1 MQTRKRNLGKKL
13 MAAVLS
19 AAMLLGSC
27 TCAFAE
33 EAAAAAAAT
42 TESVK
47 LSNLRLT
54 SGEQVIDLAGVEL
67 EVDVTATE
75 DELAALSL
83 HLDVDGET
91 AAVVCFTGTD
101 TLGALHL
108 ESPTLGV
115 KDYLIDPAV
124 MMARSMDEGIQ
135 SLIGL
140 LQSIDTKAVA
150 DDLVQG
156 MNIPM
161 ELSAEPET
169 EAVAET
175 EPETEAAAEEEV
187 LPEVTVEGDVA
198 AVIEECITGP
208 ETVELGGV
216 QTGINGEEISIA
228 DGTYNKTEFSFGVD
242 TLCKILDMIYVDGE
256 PAGLSEQLLAEVN
269 DLQVSGSVT
278 KGTADGL
285 NNLADVYVKFDDGT
299 SESGEVHVA
308 ANKSFSES
316 GDAVDVAITG
326 VNQGTP
332 FGVSLSAAKG
342 THEGEAFTMDSVD
355 MDSAI
360 MLSDMDEDA
369 AAEELGNSL
378 STLGVDVMGVALTP
392 VFSALMDTSEM
403 ETEAAAAE

>member
-1 MQTRKRNLGKKL
+1 MQTRKRSLGKKL
-13 MAAVLS
+13 MAAALS

-33 EAAAAAAAT
+33 ETAAAAAAT
-42 TESVK
+42 TESIK
-47 LSNLRLT
+47 LSNLRIT
-54 SGEQVIDLAGVEL
+54 SGEQVIDLAGVNL

-75 DELAALSL
+75 DELAAISL

-101 TLGALHL
+101 TLAALHL

-124 MMARSMDEGIQ
+124 VMSRYMDEGIQ
-135 SLIGL
+135 SLIGI

-150 DDLVQG
+150 DSIVQG
-156 MNIPM
+156 MNIPA
-161 ELSAEPET
+161 ELPAEPET
-169 EAVAET
+169 EAVV
-175 EPETEAAAEEEV
+175 EPETEAVAAEEE
-187 LPEVTVEGDVA
+187 LQEVTVEGDIA

-216 QTGINGEEISIA
+216 LTGINGEEISVA
-228 DGTYNKTEFSFGVD
+228 DGTYNKTEFSFGID
-242 TLCKILDMIYVDGE
+242 TLCKILDMIYVNGE
-256 PAGLSEQLLAEVN
+256 PANLSEELLGEVN
-269 DLQVSGSVT
+269 ALQVSGSVT
-278 KGTADGL
+278 KGTVDGL
-285 NNLADVYVKFDDGT
+285 NNLADVYVKVDDGT
-299 SESGEVHVA
+299 PESGEVHVA

-326 VNQGTP
+326 VNAGTP
-332 FGVSLSAAKG
+332 FGVSISAAMG

-369 AAEELGNSL
+369 AAEELSTSF
-378 STLGVDVMGVALTP
+378 STLGIDVMGIALSP
-392 VFSALMDTSEM
+392 VFAALMDTSEM
-403 ETEAAAAE
+403 ETEVTPAA

>member
-42 TESVK
+42 TESIK

-54 SGEQVIDLAGVEL
+54 SGEQVIDLTGVEL

-75 DELAALSL
+75 DELEAISL

-108 ESPTLGV
+108 ESPTLGA

-124 MMARSMDEGIQ
+124 VMARYMDEGIQ
-135 SLIGL
+135 SLIGV

-150 DDLVQG
+150 DGIVQG
-156 MNIPM
+156 MNDVPV
-161 ELSAEPET
+161 ELPAEPET
-169 EAVAET
+169 EAVVET
-175 EPETEAAAEEEV
+175 EAEAAAAEET

-228 DGTYNKTEFSFGVD
+228 DGTYNKTEFSFGID

-256 PAGLSEQLLAEVN
+256 PAGLSEQLLGEVN
-269 DLQVSGSVT
+269 ALQVSGSVT

-326 VNQGTP
+326 VNAGTP

-369 AAEELGNSL
+369 AAEELGNSF
-378 STLGVDVMGVALTP
+378 STLGTDVIGAALTP
-392 VFSALMDTSEM
+392 VFAALMDTSEM
-403 ETEAAAAE
+403 ETEAVAAE